1 MDFQPTRST
10 VLTIDDS
17 SYQFM
22 PHPYFLDEVYAQEG
36 GEAVIY
42 QVSNTTRN
50 VLMALKVTKSLYRG
64 AQIARAAAA
73 LAPYKD
79 IAGLRVG
86 ERLCLTK
93 SRYAKLIAA
102 YPDLEYAILMPWLSG
117 HTWAGFLLDRVA
129 ATRYM
134 HEQGLALALATAHVL
149 WDLESHHLTHTDIA
163 GGNIIIAP
171 DTRRVELLD
180 IESLYAHGASVPKLH
195 SMGSPGYQ
203 QRKLDQRGQCRPE
216 GDRFAGAI
224 LLAEML
230 SWWSPQVR
238 ALTPNHAE
246 SLFQPLELQ
255 ITDQYH
261 PAYQR
266 LTAVRNALYTVCP
279 PALALFDQAW
289 TSPDLAQCPDLS
301 SWAMCL
307 IQGRRG

>member
-1 MDFQPTRST
+1 MDFQPTLST
-10 VLTIDDS
+10 VLTINDITC
-17 SYQFM
+17 QFM
-22 PHPYFLDEVYAQEG
+22 PHPLFLDEVYAQEG

-42 QVSNTTRN
+42 QVRDTARN
-50 VLMALKVTKSLYRG
+50 VLMAMKVTKPLYRG
-64 AQIARAAAA
+64 EQIARAATA

-86 ERLCLTK
+86 DRLCLTK
-93 SRYAKLIAA
+93 SRHAKLIAM
-102 YPDLEYAILMPWLSG
+102 YPDLEYAILMPWLKG

-129 ATRYM
+129 ATRYTR
-134 HEQGLALALATAHVL
+134 EQAKALALATAHVL
-149 WDLESHHLTHTDIA
+149 WDLESHRLTHTDIA
-163 GGNIIIAP
+163 GGNIIIAS
-171 DTRRVELLD
+171 DMRRVELLD
-180 IESLYAHGASVPKLH
+180 IESLYAHGAPVPKLH

-203 QRKLDQRGQCRPE
+203 QRGLDRRGQCRPE

-255 ITDQYH
+255 VTDQHH
-261 PAYQR
+261 PAYSR
-266 LTAVRNALYTVCP
+266 LTAVRNALYTICP
-279 PALALFDQAW
+279 PALTLFDQAW
-289 TSPDLAQCPDLS
+289 TSSDLAHCPEMS
-301 SWAMCL
+301 NWAMCL